1 MEELIDNE
9 RDGEERSRGNLA
21 FIYSRKFQLAAP
33 SISLT
38 RISYAM
44 RRLMLRGGGF
54 NSADTEDA
62 GEYEKRL
69 KRGCGDTMVGSLEI
83 LR

>member
-1 MEELIDNE
+1 MEELIGTE
-9 RDGEERSRGNLA
+9 GDGEERWRGNLA
-21 FIYSRKFQLAAP
+21 FIYSKKLQPAAP

-54 NSADTEDA
+54 NSADKEDA
-62 GEYEKRL
+62 SEYEKRL
-69 KRGCGDTMVGSLEI
+69 KRRCGDTMVGSLEI